1 MICVHRYN
9 ETSYTRSQQGMIT
22 MMLNIGKMNV
32 DDLVV
37 FVSFLIDIT
46 VKRYI
51 DYSNYIDFLLE
62 IMNFNCS
69 VPSNF

>member
-1 MICVHRYN
+1 
-9 ETSYTRSQQGMIT
+9 
-22 MMLNIGKMNV
+22 MMLNIGKRNV

-62 IMNFNCS
+62 IMKFNCS
-69 VPSNF
+69 IPSNF